1 LRLGG
6 AQAPP
11 SLKVAPPLDRR
22 MVENISRIDASLC
35 AELTHIL
42 PYLV

>member
-1 LRLGG
+1 VGG
-6 AQAPP
+6 ARAPQC
-11 SLKVAPPLDRR
+11 LKVAAPLDRR